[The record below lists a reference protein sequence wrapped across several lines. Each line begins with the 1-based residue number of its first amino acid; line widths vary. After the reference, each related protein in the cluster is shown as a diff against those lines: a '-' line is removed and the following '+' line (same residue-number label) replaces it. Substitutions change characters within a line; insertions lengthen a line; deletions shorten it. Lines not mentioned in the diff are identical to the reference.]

1 MTSFLIVEEGPLSG
15 LVVRFEEGSEW
26 VIGRDPSSV
35 YQVLEDPMVSRKHVM
50 IRLIDDLYVAENL
63 SSVNA
68 AEINGKPITEPT
80 PLHEGDLLRIGGVLL
95 RYSTQDPVNQSLSME
110 EEEENL
116 STPTIFEEEGDLDH
130 FRFVGEGPSKWMV
143 KVVSGPNSGAEFAI
157 EKGSSYIIGKDPTT
171 CDIAFHDLSVSRQ
184 HAKLYVNH
192 DNLVEVEDLGSR
204 NGTYINGQPL
214 THPTPLAS
222 SDLIALGTTSLLVID
237 REQSRAT
244 IVSAPLPLAT
254 EEEKQPKETS
264 PDWKETLILKKH
276 VFIGASFLM
285 LLLIGL
291 GSLVSLF
298 SSKQVVVTHR
308 DENGRVEETLKRF
321 PYVQFNL
328 TENTGKIF
336 LIGHVITEV
345 SHQELLYMIKALP
358 FIRSVEDNVTI
369 DELVWSNFNALLI
382 RNPAWR
388 GVSVTSRY
396 PGNFVLRGY
405 VDTLD
410 VLAALDEFVTI
421 NFSYTDHLDNE
432 VVVEKTLSSEIQS
445 LLIEKGFNNVTF
457 QLSGGELLLA
467 GRVSNSSKL
476 SFDTLLT
483 DLRQVKGIRQIKSFV
498 LFSSGDSAL
507 IDLTGKYTVTGTS
520 KLGNIPQYVVI
531 DGKILSKGDHV
542 DDMSITLIDNS
553 AIFLEKDGLKFKINY
568 NQP

>member
-15 LVVRFEEGSEW
+15 LVVRFEEGAEW
-26 VIGRDPSSV
+26 VIGRDPGSV
-35 YQVLEDPMVSRKHVM
+35 YQVLEDPMVSRKHVI
-50 IRLIDDLYVAENL
+50 IRLVDDNYVIENL

-80 PLHEGDLLRIGGVLL
+80 SLHEGDLVRIGGVIL
-95 RYSTQDPVNQSLSME
+95 RYTLQNPVEGLEIPEDDDQP
-110 EEEENL
+110 

-143 KVVSGPNSGAEFAI
+143 KVISGPNSGAEFAI
-157 EKGSSYIIGKDPTT
+157 EKGSTYVVGKDPTT
-171 CDIAFHDLSVSRQ
+171 CDISFHDLSVSRQ
-184 HAKLYVNH
+184 HAKIYVNT
-192 DNLVEVEDLGSR
+192 DNVVEVEDLGSK
-204 NGTYINGQPL
+204 NGVYINGRL
-214 THPTPLAS
+214 IEKATPLAS
-222 SDLIALGTTSLLVID
+222 SDLVALGTTTLLLID

-244 IVSAPLPLAT
+244 IVSTPTPPQ
-254 EEEKQPKETS
+254 EEETAEVKEAKA
-264 PDWKETLILKKH
+264 DWKETLILKKH
-276 VFIGASFLM
+276 LLVGATFLM

-298 SSKQVVVTHR
+298 SSREIEVAHLNEGQK
-308 DENGRVEETLKRF
+308 VEETLKRF

-336 LIGHVITEV
+336 LIGHVMTEV
-345 SHQELLYMIKALP
+345 AHQELIYMIRSLP
-358 FIRSVEDNVTI
+358 FIRSVEDNVVI

-382 RNPAWR
+382 RNAAWR
-388 GVSVTSRY
+388 GVSVTSKY

-405 VDTLD
+405 VDTTD
-410 VLAALDEFVTI
+410 VLTSLDEFVTI
-421 NFSYTDHLDNE
+421 NFPYTDHLDNE
-432 VVVEKTLSSEIQS
+432 VVVEKTLNSEIQT
-445 LLIEKGFNNVTF
+445 LLMTNGFGNVTF

-467 GRVSNSSKL
+467 GRVNTEGKSS
-476 SFDTLLT
+476 FETLMT
-483 DLRQVKGIRQIKSFV
+483 DLKQVKGIKQVKSFV
-498 LFSSGDSAL
+498 IFASGDSTL
-507 IDLTGKYTVTGTS
+507 VDLTGKYTVTGTS

-531 DGKILSKGDHV
+531 DGKILTRGDHL